1 MTRFLT
7 YIFIVT
13 AAMLMTAGC
22 NGGRSKQ
29 GPAEVVEAF
38 TQAVAGGRFEEAE
51 GFCGKGAASDYI
63 NAYKKAL
70 SSEFKADSTAASI
83 AAGIMSEIK
92 VTVTRISKGK
102 GYRTVFYTIEDAY
115 GDRKD
120 KVATV
125 MNEEGEW
132 KVTEIK
138 DRN

>member
-1 MTRFLT
+1 
-7 YIFIVT
+7 
-13 AAMLMTAGC
+13 MLMTAGC
-22 NGGRSKQ
+22 NGSGSKL

-38 TQAVAGGRFEEAE
+38 TQAVAAGRFEEAE
-51 GFCGKGAASDYI
+51 GFCGKGTANDYI
-63 NAYKKAL
+63 DAYEKAL

-92 VTVTRISKGK
+92 VTVTEISKGK
-102 GYRTVFYTIEDAY
+102 GYRTVFYTIEYAY

-132 KVTEIK
+132 KVREIK

>member
-1 MTRFLT
+1 
-7 YIFIVT
+7 
-13 AAMLMTAGC
+13 MTAGC
-22 NGGRSKQ
+22 NGSGSKL

-38 TQAVAGGRFEEAE
+38 TQAVAAGRFEEAE
-51 GFCGKGAASDYI
+51 GFCGKGTANDYI
-63 NAYKKAL
+63 DAYEKAL

-132 KVTEIK
+132 KVREIK

>member
-1 MTRFLT
+1 
-7 YIFIVT
+7 
-13 AAMLMTAGC
+13 MTAGC
-22 NGGRSKQ
+22 NGSGSKL

-38 TQAVAGGRFEEAE
+38 TQAVAAGRFEEAE
-51 GFCGKGAASDYI
+51 GFCGKGTANDYI
-63 NAYKKAL
+63 DAYEKAL

-92 VTVTRISKGK
+92 VTVTEISKGK

-132 KVTEIK
+132 KVREIK